1 MTTLCMSHKENEKYG
16 FKEYIKVV
24 SKLKLKNK
32 ASSNEELISEVH

>member
-1 MTTLCMSHKENEKYG
+1 MSHKENEKYG